1 MKQLKPSRPFGLVA
15 GLGVGAGI
23 FYYKSIVDTLLSRG
37 VSGSLTMVHADVR
50 KVMAQAAARE
60 VEELAGYLAG
70 LIRQLEQAGAQMAT
84 IPAFAPQV
92 CARELAALTPI
103 PLISLLDVVAGEV
116 KRLGLRRVAVFGS
129 RVAMETNLFGS
140 LTDTEVIKP
149 SPGELEMVA
158 DIYVHI
164 VESGAA
170 TEKEYEQL
178 RTLAHTLINRE
189 GLDTIILAGTD
200 LAFVFNPSNTDFAH
214 VDGARLHIE
223 TIVQA
228 MLPL

>member
-1 MKQLKPSRPFGLVA
+1 MNQLKPSRPFGLVA

-23 FYYKSIVDTLLSRG
+23 FYYKSIVEILLSRG
-37 VSGSLTMVHADVR
+37 VSASLTMVHADVR
-50 KVMAQAAARE
+50 RVMAQAAARE

-70 LIRQLEQAGAQMAT
+70 LISQLERAGARMAT

-92 CARELAALTPI
+92 CAAELAALTPI
-103 PLISLLDVVAGEV
+103 PLVSLLDVVANEV
-116 KRLGLRRVAVFGS
+116 KRQGLRRVAVFGS

-149 SPGELEMVA
+149 SPGELETIA
-158 DIYVHI
+158 DVYVRI

-170 TEKEYEQL
+170 TEKDYEQL

-200 LAFVFNPSNTDFAH
+200 LAFVFNPYNTDFAH